1 MFRWTQPNRCH
12 ASSCITVLLSKL
24 YLFLVNYLFIIASCE
39 SCCFLMNSMLWINIY
54 LLQMSCFFCS
64 PHSAHVSKCRI
75 VQMFLTC
82 RKEFNIPLKAT
93 QIQQVFPYILSHGHV
108 SKPWIQWPET
118 NWSSLNRCG
127 KTLWTFFLRIF
138 PHSGALISS
147 LVFTSGS
154 QCQIFPLQTK
164 KKENHF
170 HSQNV
175 CTATKAHIYAPG
187 PQCFSIFFTCPSK
200 WFQYVTF

>member
-39 SCCFLMNSMLWINIY
+39 SCCFLMNSMLWINSY

-138 PHSGALISS
+138 PHSGALIFS

-164 KKENHF
+164 KKRKSLPLPECMYSNEGTHLCSRTSVF
-170 HSQNV
+170 LFIFYMSQ
-175 CTATKAHIYAPG
+175 
-187 PQCFSIFFTCPSK
+187 
-200 WFQYVTF
+200 